1 MRIPMSWLRELLPG
15 LRADARDVADALI
28 RAGLEVEKIDAPGAE
43 ITGVVVAEVLD
54 IEELTG
60 FKKPIRFVEVS
71 TGAEVR
77 RVVCGAANFATGDRV
92 AYAPPGA
99 VLAGGFE
106 IGRRKT
112 YGRDSDGMIC
122 SDRELGL
129 GEDHTGILV
138 LASGVAVGTD
148 VRDLLADEVLDVA
161 VSPDR
166 GYCLSMRGMAREVAT
181 AFGLAFSDPAALPLP
196 PSPAPAGEV
205 RVEDPAGCD
214 RYVLR
219 RITGLD
225 VGTTTPLEIQR
236 RLTMAGMRPISL
248 AVDVTNYVM
257 LGLGQP
263 LHAFDAAKL
272 RGTVSARR
280 AHPGERLLTLDGTDR
295 QLHNEDLVIAD
306 ESGPVAIAGVMGGA
320 STEIGPKTTDIL
332 LESAHFDPISVARTA
347 RRHGLASEASRRF
360 ERHVDPE
367 LAPHAA
373 EAAARLMATLAG
385 AGDPHELTD
394 VDLRR
399 PPATIRM
406 PATTP
411 GRIAG
416 RAYPAE
422 VVRRRLADVGCSVT
436 GGDELLAVTPPSWRP
451 DLTGEAELVE
461 EVLRLE
467 GYDSIP
473 VALPLTP
480 AGRGLS
486 TSQRLRRQASR
497 ALAAGGYDEV
507 AVPPFVSGDVGD
519 RLGLD
524 AGDPRRAAVRLAN
537 PLSED
542 EAYLRTTLLPGLL
555 AAVVRNAGRGRADL
569 SLFETGLVFRWPI
582 GGPAGSPPRPPVP
595 SVLHRPSDEEIRALD
610 AELPR
615 QPRHVA
621 VVLCGLR
628 QPAGWWG
635 AGRAADWADAVEAAR
650 TVASSVRSPL
660 DVASGAAA
668 PFHPGRCA
676 ELRVPRPDGGAGT
689 GTAAGAGA
697 GGYTVVGHAGELHPR
712 VTAAFEVPARTCA
725 MELDVDAL
733 VAAADDRVQAPLI
746 SPYPPADRDVALV
759 VDPSVAVAEVA
770 RALRAGALGAGGV
783 GLLESLRLFDVYP
796 MPDGRR
802 SLAFRLVF
810 RAADRTLTA
819 EEANDARDAAVAE
832 AAARTGAV
840 LRGAG

>member
-1 MRIPMSWLRELLPG
+1 MRVPMSWLGELLPE
-15 LRADARDVADALI
+15 LRAGAREVAAALI
-28 RAGLEVEKIDAPGAE
+28 RAGLEVEKIDSPGAE
-43 ITGVVVAEVLD
+43 LGGVVVAEVLD
-54 IEELTG
+54 IEELTE
-60 FKKPIRFVEVS
+60 FKKPIRFVKVS
-71 TGAEVR
+71 TGAQTR
-77 RVVCGAANFATGDRV
+77 SVVCGAANFATGDRV
-92 AYAPPGA
+92 LYAPPGA

-106 IGRRKT
+106 IGRRTT
-112 YGRDSDGMIC
+112 YGRESDGMIC

-129 GEDHTGILV
+129 GEDHSGIRV
-138 LASGVAVGTD
+138 LPPEVALGTD
-148 VRDLLADEVLDVA
+148 ARELLADEVLDVA

-196 PSPAPAGEV
+196 DAAGPAGEV

-219 RITGLD
+219 RINGLD
-225 VGTTTPLEIQR
+225 AAAATPLGIQR
-236 RLTMAGMRPISL
+236 RLTLAGMRPISL

-272 RGTVSARR
+272 RGAVSVRR
-280 AHPGERLLTLDGTDR
+280 ARPGERLLTLDGADR
-295 QLHNEDLVIAD
+295 GLYPDDLVIAD

-320 STEIGPKTTDIL
+320 ATEIAAGTTDIL

-347 RRHGLASEASRRF
+347 RRHGLPSEASRRF
-360 ERHVDPE
+360 ERHVDPD

-373 EAAARLMATLAG
+373 EAAVRLLATLGG
-385 AGDPHELTD
+385 AGDPRELTD

-399 PPATIRM
+399 PAAVIHM
-406 PATTP
+406 PASTP

-416 RAYPAE
+416 RTYPAE
-422 VVRRRLADVGCSVT
+422 VVRRRLADVGCSVA
-436 GGDELLAVTPPSWRP
+436 GVDELLEVTPPSWRP

-473 VALPLTP
+473 VALPLAP
-480 AGRGLS
+480 AGRGL
-486 TSQRLRRQASR
+486 TRSQRLRRQVSR

-507 AVPPFVSGDVGD
+507 ALPPFVSGEVAD

-555 AAVVRNAGRGRADL
+555 AAAVRNTGRGRADL
-569 SLFETGLVFRWPI
+569 ALFETGLVFR
-582 GGPAGSPPRPPVP
+582 GPAGAGTPPPVP

-610 AELPR
+610 AELPH

-621 VVLCGLR
+621 VLVCGLR
-628 QPAGWWG
+628 EPAGWWG
-635 AGRAADWADAVEAAR
+635 AGRPADWTDAVAAAR
-650 TVASSVRSPL
+650 TVADAIRCPL
-660 DVASGAAA
+660 EVVSGTAA

-676 ELRVPRPDGGAGT
+676 ELRIPARDRAGADGG
-689 GTAAGAGA
+689 
-697 GGYTVVGHAGELHPR
+697 GYAVVGHAGELHPR
-712 VTAAFEVPARTCA
+712 VTAAFEVPARACA
-725 MELDVDAL
+725 MELDLDAL
-733 VAAADDRVQAPLI
+733 LAAAADRVQAPLV

-759 VDPSVAVAEVA
+759 VDPSVPVAEVA
-770 RALRAGALGAGGV
+770 GAVRAGAG
-783 GLLESLRLFDVYP
+783 GLLESLRLFDVYA
-796 MPDGRR
+796 MPEGRR

-819 EEANDARDAAVAE
+819 EEANEARDAAIAA

-840 LRGAG
+840 LRGAGA